1 MAENE
6 SDFGLSEKHIK
17 SINAVFLKFGNVQK
31 AILYGSRAKG
41 TFPAGSDLDLT
52 LIGTDLN
59 FSALAKIENELDE
72 LNLPYMIDLSN
83 FNQIENPDL
92 VSHIKRVGKVFFERL

>member
-1 MAENE
+1 M
-6 SDFGLSEKHIK
+6 FGLSEAHIQ
-17 SINAVFLKFGNVQK
+17 SINAVFLKFDNVQK

-41 TFPAGSDLDLT
+41 TFRAGSDIDLT

-59 FSALAKIENELDE
+59 FSTLAKIENELDE

-83 FNQIENPDL
+83 FNQIGNPDL
-92 VSHIKRVGKVFFERL
+92 VSHIKRVGKVFFERV